1 MKRYFWKVPCKYC
14 GKLIGS
20 NMLQVHHRTCS
31 AAIQAKEAQRL
42 ERIKTAPIETL
53 TYGEI
58 READRL
64 EEMRRKLAEQ

>member
-1 MKRYFWKVPCKYC
+1 
-14 GKLIGS
+14 
-20 NMLQVHHRTCS
+20 MLQVHHRTCS